1 MNKWPVNFNIANRW
15 YDANTR
21 PIDNKILIVMIKL
34 LSFIVSEGIM
44 SKDVVKQTMDIVPT
58 TILHTNKNKKK

>member
-1 MNKWPVNFNIANRW
+1 
-15 YDANTR
+15 
-21 PIDNKILIVMIKL
+21 MIKL